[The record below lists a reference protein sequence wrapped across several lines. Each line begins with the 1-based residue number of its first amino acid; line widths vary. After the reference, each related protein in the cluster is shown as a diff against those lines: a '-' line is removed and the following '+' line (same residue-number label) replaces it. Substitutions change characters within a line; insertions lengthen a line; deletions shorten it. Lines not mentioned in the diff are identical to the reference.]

1 MIGPALGALPPPG
14 AGCRITVVIPARNE
28 SADIGAALAA
38 LGEQL
43 DLAGNRLSRD
53 VFDVIVFANNC
64 SDDTAAVARERAA
77 AARLPAYVVEA
88 DLRAADAHIGAARK
102 YVMDLAAARFQ
113 AAEMPLGLI
122 ASTDSDTVVD
132 RQWIAYTLR
141 EARAADAVAGHVAIA
156 PADQA
161 RLLAPVR
168 LLYAREL
175 SYRRSVAEIEALLDP
190 LPEDPLPR
198 HSAFVGA
205 SFAVTART
213 YIAAGGLPPR
223 RRLEDLHFS
232 YALRRIDARIR
243 HSPFVRATTS
253 ARAAARVDGGFG
265 SFIARLHQC
274 AERGETFSV
283 EHPQCTID
291 RLERR
296 RALRRVWQA
305 GARNSDELAALA
317 ERLPHRTPPD
327 WPRLLA
333 GAATF
338 GAFYEDA
345 KALYPQPPRPDVNVE
360 IAIETLR
367 VAAQRHISQRSL
379 ARDDARSSSA

>member
-1 MIGPALGALPPPG
+1 
-14 AGCRITVVIPARNE
+14 
-28 SADIGAALAA
+28 
-38 LGEQL
+38 
-43 DLAGNRLSRD
+43 
-53 VFDVIVFANNC
+53 
-64 SDDTAAVARERAA
+64 
-77 AARLPAYVVEA
+77 
-88 DLRAADAHIGAARK
+88 
-102 YVMDLAAARFQ
+102 
-113 AAEMPLGLI
+113 MPLGII

-132 RQWIAYTLR
+132 RQWIAWTLR
-141 EARAADAVAGHVAIA
+141 EARAADAVAGQVAIA

-198 HSAFVGA
+198 HNAFVGA
-205 SFAVTART
+205 SFAVTAQT

-243 HSPFVRATTS
+243 HSPCVRATTS
-253 ARAAARVDGGFG
+253 ARIAARVDGGFG
-265 SFIARLHQC
+265 SFIASLHQC

-283 EHPQCTID
+283 EHPQCTLD

-296 RALRRVWQA
+296 CALRRVWHA
-305 GARNSDELAALA
+305 GARNSDELVALA
-317 ERLPHRTPPD
+317 ERLRPRTPPD

-338 GAFYEDA
+338 GAFDEYVT
-345 KALYPQPPRPDVNVE
+345 ALYPPPQQPDVNVE

-367 VAAQRHISQRSL
+367 VAAQRHIAQR
-379 ARDDARSSSA
+379 ATTDDDVQSSSA